1 MKQILIATD
10 GSDAARHAI
19 ELGVELAKHEDAAI
33 AFVYVVPLSD
43 FAPMNGFGLVGY
55 VPHEQTSSDQAVLD
69 EAMAV
74 AEREGVPAISK
85 VLRGDAVTE
94 INASADLIGVDLIV
108 VGSRG
113 HGTIASALLGS
124 VSRGVLTH
132 SGRPV
137 MIVRAVPVQEPVAA

>member
-10 GSDAARHAI
+10 GSDAARHAV
-19 ELGVELAKHEDAAI
+19 ELGVELAKNEDAAI

-69 EAMAV
+69 EAMTMAD
-74 AEREGVPAISK
+74 REGVSAISK

-94 INASADLIGVDLIV
+94 INAYADLIGVDLIV

-113 HGTIASALLGS
+113 RGGFTGLLLGS
-124 VSRGVLTH
+124 VSQQVLNH
-132 SGRPV
+132 AV
-137 MIVRAVPVQEPVAA
+137 VPVAVVRVSSAG

>member
-1 MKQILIATD
+1 
-10 GSDAARHAI
+10 
-19 ELGVELAKHEDAAI
+19 
-33 AFVYVVPLSD
+33 
-43 FAPMNGFGLVGY
+43 MNGFGLVGY

-94 INASADLIGVDLIV
+94 INAYADLIGVDLIV